1 MIIAVACSN
10 FFFFFSVKYKTHAV
24 DFSLRSF
31 IKFKTN

>member
-1 MIIAVACSN
+1 MIIAVTCSN
-10 FFFFFSVKYKTHAV
+10 LFFFSAKYKTHAV